1 MAIRKAV
8 ATGNWSATATWDGG
22 IIPGLEDTVYA
33 NGYTVTI
40 DQAID
45 LTGSTVDQSGSFI
58 PGQIYEIVSIG
69 TTNFALTA
77 NCIAP
82 GTNATTAVA
91 VSNTVGTI
99 FQAVNSGTATTGT
112 ARRVGAL
119 LNYVNAPIS
128 VVTGGGFT
136 MSGNYNITGA
146 YIQAG
151 SANCLSFTS
160 TATSTLAGC
169 RATGSAF
176 NLSTRAISFG
186 STGTLTLD
194 GIIAL
199 GGRVAG
205 TTVANGGHAIENTSS
220 GTIDIINASTLT
232 GGVAAFAFALNNNSS
247 GIITVT
253 SSTATGGSGSSAIC
267 LSNNSTGTI
276 TVTTSTILGGTVAN
290 ALGINNAVAG
300 SITCTSCTITAGSS
314 NTCNGIQNAGAGSV
328 TITSSTITGG
338 AGFTAPG
345 INNASIG
352 TITLTTSTLT
362 GGIGTASPGLNNAST
377 GTIVSTGDIT
387 ATNSAHGLASA
398 STAASVKV
406 SGSFIGSA
414 NGTAAIYASK
424 FLVDPTPAT
433 AKIRQAKNGTT
444 TYSDF
449 FTADNALTQAAP
461 ADVRSGTVY
470 ADGALTGTLA
480 VPAAGS
486 VALGVPVDATTGT
499 AALTPASVWDHLLTA
514 ITTSSTIGT
523 LLKTNID
530 ATISSR
536 STATTAGI
544 ADAVWDEVLNG
555 SSHNIA
561 SSAGKRLRILD
572 EERIIAEGQVQSAT
586 TSTVTLEPIGTL
598 CVGQTI
604 IVTDQSTG
612 DKQTRYILAFDGD
625 TDTATVDT
633 QWCVVPT
640 AGDEYLLTTVRDP
653 LITRNDHPAGTV
665 GAEIDEQ
672 YLLQGLKVGET
683 LTVTPT
689 SRTAG
694 GVSQTIG
701 GDGTNTTT
709 VSRD

>member
-8 ATGNWSATATWDGG
+8 ATGNWSASATWDGG
-22 IIPGLEDTVYA
+22 TIPSLEDTVYA
-33 NGYTVTI
+33 NSYTVTI
-40 DQAID
+40 DQAIN

-58 PGQIYEIVSIG
+58 PGHIYEIVSLG

-77 NCIAP
+77 NAIVP

-91 VSNTVGTI
+91 VTAAIGTI
-99 FQAVNSGTATTGT
+99 FQAVNAGTATTGT

-119 LNYVNAPIS
+119 LNYVNTPIS

-136 MSGNYNITGA
+136 MSGNHNITGA

-151 SANCLSFTS
+151 SANCLTFTS
-160 TATSTLAGC
+160 TATSTLAAC

-176 NLSTRAISFG
+176 NQSTRAISFG
-186 STGTLTLD
+186 STGTLTLN

-199 GGRVAG
+199 GGRVTG
-205 TTVANGGHAIENTSS
+205 TTVANGGHAIENTST

-232 GGVAAFAFALNNNSS
+232 GGVGAFAFALNNNST
-247 GIITVT
+247 GAVTIT
-253 SSTATGGSGSSAIC
+253 SSTLSGNTGRALNNESG
-267 LSNNSTGTI
+267 
-276 TVTTSTILGGTVAN
+276 
-290 ALGINNAVAG
+290 
-300 SITCTSCTITAGSS
+300 
-314 NTCNGIQNAGAGSV
+314 GSV
-328 TITSSTITGG
+328 TVTSSTITGG
-338 AGFTAPG
+338 SGNQTLAHGINNAGTGTITIASSTLTGGSVGVAHGLNNNSTGSITITSSTAAGGSGVGCYG
-345 INNASIG
+345 INNASTG
-352 TITLTTSTLT
+352 TITATTSTLT
-362 GGIGTASPGLNNAST
+362 AGSGTTAHGLNNFST

-433 AKIRQAKNGTT
+433 AKIRQAKNGTS

-449 FTADNALTQAAP
+449 FTADNSLTQAVP

-470 ADGALTGTLA
+470 ADGNLTGTCA

-544 ADAVWDEVLNG
+544 ADAVWDEVLTG
-555 SSHNIA
+555 ATHNVNR
-561 SSAGKRLRILD
+561 SAGKRLRQLAN
-572 EERIIAEGQVQSAT
+572 ERIIAEGQVISAT
-586 TSTVTLEPIGTL
+586 TNTITLEPIGTL

-604 IVTDQSTG
+604 VVTNQDTDEQ
-612 DKQTRYILAFDGD
+612 QVRFILAFDTG
-625 TDTATVDT
+625 TDTATVDSN
-633 QWCVVPT
+633 WCVVPT
-640 AGDEYLLTTVRDP
+640 SGDEYLLTTVRDP
-653 LITRNDHPAGTV
+653 LITRGDHPAGTV
-665 GAEIDEQ
+665 GAEINEM
-672 YLLQGLKVGET
+672 YLLQGLSTGDT

-689 SRTAG
+689 SRTVGAI
-694 GVSQTIG
+694 SQTIG

>member
-8 ATGNWSATATWDGG
+8 ATGNWSASATWDGG
-22 IIPGLEDTVYA
+22 TIPSLEDTVYA
-33 NGYTVTI
+33 NSYTVTI

-58 PGQIYEIVSIG
+58 PGHIYEIVSLG

-77 NCIAP
+77 NAIVP

-91 VSNTVGTI
+91 VSNTIGTI
-99 FQAVNSGTATTGT
+99 FQAVNAGTATTGT

-119 LNYVNAPIS
+119 LNYVNTPIS

-136 MSGNYNITGA
+136 MSGNHNITGA

-151 SANCLSFTS
+151 SANCLTFTS

-176 NLSTRAISFG
+176 NQSTRAISFG
-186 STGTLTLD
+186 STGTLTLN

-232 GGVAAFAFALNNNSS
+232 GGGLGWSFALNNNSTGSVSITS
-247 GIITVT
+247 GTITAGNSGNSNCINNNSTGSITATTSTITGGNTTNAIGINNIGAGTVTVT
-253 SSTATGGSGSSAIC
+253 SSTLTSGGGVLSSSLNNASTGTITVTNSTLTGGGGQNAHGLNNLSTGAATVTGSTLTGGSGPTAHG
-267 LSNNSTGTI
+267 LNNASTGTI
-276 TVTTSTILGGTVAN
+276 TVTTSTL
-290 ALGINNAVAG
+290 
-300 SITCTSCTITAGSS
+300 TAGS
-314 NTCNGIQNAGAGSV
+314 GAGA
-328 TITSSTITGG
+328 
-338 AGFTAPG
+338 
-345 INNASIG
+345 N
-352 TITLTTSTLT
+352 
-362 GGIGTASPGLNNAST
+362 GLNNAST

-470 ADGALTGTLA
+470 ADGNLTGACA

-499 AALTPASVWDHLLTA
+499 AALTPASVWEYATRTLTA
-514 ITTSSTIGT
+514 GGGISAEDVWTYATREITGGTVDTLVNAPTVPTAEEIATEVWDTPTSGLTTSGAIGT
-523 LLKTNID
+523 RLKN
-530 ATISSR
+530 
-536 STATTAGI
+536 
-544 ADAVWDEVLNG
+544 
-555 SSHNIA
+555 
-561 SSAGKRLRILD
+561 
-572 EERIIAEGQVQSAT
+572 
-586 TSTVTLEPIGTL
+586 TSTVAT
-598 CVGQTI
+598 
-604 IVTDQSTG
+604 TG
-612 DKQTRYILAFDGD
+612 SQLA
-625 TDTATVDT
+625 A
-633 QWCVVPT
+633 
-640 AGDEYLLTTVRDP
+640 AL
-653 LITRNDHPAGTV
+653 
-665 GAEIDEQ
+665 
-672 YLLQGLKVGET
+672 
-683 LTVTPT
+683 
-689 SRTAG
+689 S
-694 GVSQTIG
+694 
-701 GDGTNTTT
+701 
-709 VSRD
+709 

>member
-22 IIPGLEDTVYA
+22 TIPSLEDTVYA

-58 PGQIYEIVSIG
+58 PGHIYQIVSLG

-77 NCIAP
+77 NAIVP

-91 VSNTVGTI
+91 VLNTVGTI
-99 FQAVNSGTATTGT
+99 FQAVNAGTATTGT

-119 LNYVNAPIS
+119 LNYVNTPIS

-136 MSGNYNITGA
+136 MSGNHNITGA

-151 SANCLSFTS
+151 SANCLTFSS

-176 NLSTRAISFG
+176 NQSTRAISFG

-199 GGRVAG
+199 GGRVVG
-205 TTVANGGHAIENTSS
+205 STVANGAHAIENTSS

-232 GGVAAFAFALNNNSS
+232 GGVAAFTFALNNNSS
-247 GIITVT
+247 GTVNFTSGTALGGSSFSACHALNNASTGTIAVT
-253 SSTATGGSGSSAIC
+253 SSTLTGGTASGGTCA
-267 LSNNSTGTI
+267 NNASTGTV
-276 TVTTSTILGGTVAN
+276 TV
-290 ALGINNAVAG
+290 
-300 SITCTSCTITAGSS
+300 
-314 NTCNGIQNAGAGSV
+314 
-328 TITSSTITGG
+328 TSSTITGG
-338 AGFTAPG
+338 SGAGAHG
-345 INNASIG
+345 LNNASTGTVTVTSSTLTAGSAATAHGLNNASTG
-352 TITLTTSTLT
+352 TITATSSTLT
-362 GGIGTASPGLNNAST
+362 AGSAATAHGLNNAST

-398 STAASVKV
+398 NTAASVKV

-414 NGTAAIYASK
+414 NGLVAVNCPK

-470 ADGALTGTLA
+470 ADGALVGVLA

-486 VALGVPVDATTGT
+486 VALGVPVDAGFGT
-499 AALTPASVWDHLLTA
+499 AALTPAAVWEYATREITGGVVDTLTNAPASVTPSDIWSHATRTITGGTVDTLTNAPSVPSAASIRAEIDSNSTQLAAIKAQTDLLPASPAATGDIPTA
-514 ITTSSTIGT
+514 
-523 LLKTNID
+523 D
-530 ATISSR
+530 ISSIK
-536 STATTAGI
+536 STTDALVVERLANVATTAIVGNLI
-544 ADAVWDEVLNG
+544 AQAN
-555 SSHNIA
+555 S
-561 SSAGKRLRILD
+561 
-572 EERIIAEGQVQSAT
+572 
-586 TSTVTLEPIGTL
+586 
-598 CVGQTI
+598 
-604 IVTDQSTG
+604 
-612 DKQTRYILAFDGD
+612 
-625 TDTATVDT
+625 
-633 QWCVVPT
+633 
-640 AGDEYLLTTVRDP
+640 
-653 LITRNDHPAGTV
+653 
-665 GAEIDEQ
+665 
-672 YLLQGLKVGET
+672 
-683 LTVTPT
+683 
-689 SRTAG
+689 
-694 GVSQTIG
+694 
-701 GDGTNTTT
+701 
-709 VSRD
+709 

>member
-8 ATGNWSATATWDGG
+8 ATGNWSASATWDGG
-22 IIPGLEDTVYA
+22 TIPSLEDTVYA
-33 NGYTVTI
+33 NGFTVTI
-40 DQAID
+40 NQALD
-45 LTGSTVDQSGSFI
+45 LTGSTVDQSGNFI
-58 PGQIYEIVSIG
+58 PGHIYEIVSLG

-77 NCIAP
+77 NAIVP

-91 VSNTVGTI
+91 VTAAIGTI
-99 FQAVNSGTATTGT
+99 FQAVNAGTATTGT

-119 LNYVNAPIS
+119 LNYVNTPIS

-136 MSGNYNITGA
+136 MSGNHNITGA

-199 GGRVAG
+199 GGRAAG
-205 TTVANGGHAIENTSS
+205 TISANATNGSHAIENTST

-232 GGVAAFAFALNNNSS
+232 GGGAASYGLNNNSTGAITISSSTLS
-247 GIITVT
+247 GGTGQFSYSVNNTTTGTITLT
-253 SSTATGGSGSSAIC
+253 SSTITGGSGVNSISLNNASTGSITATSCTITGGAAIA
-267 LSNNSTGTI
+267 LINLSTGTI
-276 TVTTSTILGGTVAN
+276 TVTSSTVTGGSAANIFGLNNTSTG
-290 ALGINNAVAG
+290 
-300 SITCTSCTITAGSS
+300 TIT
-314 NTCNGIQNAGAGSV
+314 V
-328 TITSSTITGG
+328 TSSTVTGG
-338 AGFTAPG
+338 SGAGAH
-345 INNASIG
+345 
-352 TITLTTSTLT
+352 
-362 GGIGTASPGLNNAST
+362 GLNNAST

-406 SGSFIGSA
+406 SGSFIGSE
-414 NGTAAIYASK
+414 NGTPAIYASK

-486 VALGVPVDATTGT
+486 VSLGVPVDAGFGT
-499 AALTPASVWDHLLTA
+499 AVLTPE
-514 ITTSSTIGT
+514 
-523 LLKTNID
+523 
-530 ATISSR
+530 
-536 STATTAGI
+536 
-544 ADAVWDEVLNG
+544 AVWG
-555 SSHNIA
+555 HA
-561 SSAGKRLRILD
+561 SRTIT
-572 EERIIAEGQVQSAT
+572 EGGITAADVWNAASR
-586 TSTVTLEPIGTL
+586 
-598 CVGQTI
+598 TI
-604 IVTDQSTG
+604 TG
-612 DKQTRYILAFDGD
+612 G
-625 TDTATVDT
+625 TVDT
-633 QWCVVPT
+633 LTNAPSVPS
-640 AGDEYLLTTVRDP
+640 AASIR
-653 LITRNDHPAGTV
+653 
-665 GAEIDEQ
+665 AEIDSNSTQ
-672 YLLQGLKVGET
+672 LAAIKAKTDLLPASPAATGDIPASDITAIKGKTDLLNTDRLGQCS
-683 LTVTPT
+683 TV
-689 SRTAG
+689 A
-694 GVSQTIG
+694 
-701 GDGTNTTT
+701 TTGAQLAAAL
-709 VSRD
+709 S

>member
-8 ATGNWSATATWDGG
+8 ATGNWSASATWDGG
-22 IIPGLEDTVYA
+22 TIPSLEDTVYA
-33 NGYTVTI
+33 NSYTVTI

-58 PGQIYEIVSIG
+58 PGHIYEIVSLG

-77 NCIAP
+77 NAIVP

-91 VSNTVGTI
+91 VTAAIGTI
-99 FQAVNSGTATTGT
+99 FQAVNAGTATTGT

-119 LNYVNAPIS
+119 LNYVNTPIS
-128 VVTGGGFT
+128 IVTGGGFT
-136 MSGNYNITGA
+136 MSGNHNITGA

-151 SANCLSFTS
+151 SANCLTFTS

-176 NLSTRAISFG
+176 NQSTRAISFG

-199 GGRVAG
+199 GGRVVG
-205 TTVANGGHAIENTSS
+205 TTVANGGHAIENTST

-232 GGVAAFAFALNNNSS
+232 GGVGGFAFALNNNSAGAVTITSSALS
-247 GIITVT
+247 GNTGRALNNESGGSVTVTSSTITGGSGNQTLAHGINNAGTGTITITSSTLTGGSAGIAHGLNNNSTGSITIT
-253 SSTATGGSGSSAIC
+253 SSTATGGSGTSCFGI
-267 LSNNSTGTI
+267 NNASTGTI
-276 TVTTSTILGGTVAN
+276 TA
-290 ALGINNAVAG
+290 
-300 SITCTSCTITAGSS
+300 
-314 NTCNGIQNAGAGSV
+314 
-328 TITSSTITGG
+328 
-338 AGFTAPG
+338 
-345 INNASIG
+345 
-352 TITLTTSTLT
+352 TTSTLT
-362 GGIGTASPGLNNAST
+362 AGSGTSSHGLNNAST

-470 ADGALTGTLA
+470 ADGNLTGTCA

-486 VALGVPVDATTGT
+486 VALGVPVDNTTGT

-544 ADAVWDEVLNG
+544 ADAVWDEVLTG
-555 SSHNIA
+555 ATHNVNR
-561 SSAGKRLRILD
+561 SAGKRLRQLAN
-572 EERIIAEGQVQSAT
+572 ERIIAEGQVISAT
-586 TSTVTLEPIGTL
+586 TNTITLEPIGTL

-604 IVTDQSTG
+604 VVTNQDTDEQ
-612 DKQTRYILAFDGD
+612 QVRFILAFDTG
-625 TDTATVDT
+625 TDTATVDSN
-633 QWCVVPT
+633 WCVVPT

-653 LITRNDHPAGTV
+653 LITRGDHPTGTV
-665 GAEIDEQ
+665 GAEINEM
-672 YLLQGLKVGET
+672 YLIHGLKDGEV

-694 GVSQTIG
+694 AIAQTIS
-701 GDGTNTTT
+701 GDGINTTT